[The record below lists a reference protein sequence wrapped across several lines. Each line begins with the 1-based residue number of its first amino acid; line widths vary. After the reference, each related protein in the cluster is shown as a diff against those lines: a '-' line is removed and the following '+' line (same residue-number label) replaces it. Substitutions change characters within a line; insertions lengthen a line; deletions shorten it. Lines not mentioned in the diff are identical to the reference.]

1 MITATFLTNTSL
13 TTTELFLELLPSKWK
28 VLTSHE
34 AWYSTPYGT
43 PKALKIIRS
52 DAYVHLEGPE
62 LRKAGKM
69 GARSKKII
77 LVRYRDSSTYRLYD
91 READAVILS
100 CSVDINE
107 SPPPPP
113 PTTELVD
120 NDPPIEPDKDE
131 SSDASTIGD
140 TIHVIPR
147 DKTTIL
153 DPIPRVPRAVGAV
166 GATINKKDEL
176 ENPPSRSGIPKIKRG
191 RPKQ

>member
-1 MITATFLTNTSL
+1 MVTATFLINTLS
-13 TTTELFLELLPSKWK
+13 TTIELFSELLLGKRK
-28 VLTSHE
+28 ALTPYE

-52 DAYVHLEGPE
+52 DAYIYLEGSE

-77 LVRYRDSSTYRLYD
+77 LVRYRDLSTYRLYD
-91 READAVILS
+91 READAVILF

-107 SPPPPP
+107 SLLLLLLII
-113 PTTELVD
+113 TELVN
-120 NDPPIEPDKDE
+120 NDPLIESDKDE
-131 SSDASTIGD
+131 SSDALIIGNTIY
-140 TIHVIPR
+140 VIPR

-153 DPIPRVPRAVGAV
+153 DSIPRVPRVIGIVGV
-166 GATINKKDEL
+166 IINKKDKL

-191 RPKQ
+191 RPK